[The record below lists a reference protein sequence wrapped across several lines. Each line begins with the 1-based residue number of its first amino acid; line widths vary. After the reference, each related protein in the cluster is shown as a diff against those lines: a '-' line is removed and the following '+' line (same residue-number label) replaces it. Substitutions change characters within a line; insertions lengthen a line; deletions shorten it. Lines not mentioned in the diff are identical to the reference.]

1 MNELT
6 KLQLDALKEIGTI
19 GAGHAATSLS
29 EMIGKRVEVTVPKA
43 IVLNL
48 EDVPDALG
56 GPGVIVSAVFF
67 LVDGEIDATFILLFS
82 LDEGKKMVDLLTF
95 KELGQTKMID
105 EFGKSALKEL
115 GNVTAG
121 AYLTALSKVT
131 GIKTSYSVPNYA
143 SDMLGAVIDGVLI
156 HLSLEAKDAMVI
168 EAEFMIGK
176 DVVRGNILFLPEPKG
191 LEIILGKVGL
201 K

>member
-1 MNELT
+1 MSELT

-56 GPGVIVSAVFF
+56 GAGVIVSGVFF
-67 LVDGEIDATFILLFS
+67 LVDGEIDAIFILLFS

-95 KELGQTKMID
+95 KELGYTKVID

-131 GIKTSYSVPNYA
+131 GIKTSYSIPNYA

-156 HLSLEAKDAMVI
+156 HLSLEAKDAMML